1 MHIPQPS
8 ESQRGIKAVTRPIVV
23 ILTEHWSN
31 CDQEGSCPRARLSL
45 HFESWPLRVPQNV
58 GARCAIFVS
67 SGRPAY
73 ALECPP
79 RKQNKDAKL
88 FCCHTEGLRSTPS
101 LSLTYPKVLK
111 HHILVIQALSL
122 KYTLK
127 NISLSIC
134 VIIFELCKS
143 ILPWFFHCKVRK
155 HTLSYAC

>member
-1 MHIPQPS
+1 MIK
-8 ESQRGIKAVTRPIVV
+8 KAVAPER
-23 ILTEHWSN
+23 
-31 CDQEGSCPRARLSL
+31 GSHCTLRADLCVFPRTWVHGVQFLL
-45 HFESWPLRVPQNV
+45 VP
-58 GARCAIFVS
+58 
-67 SGRPAY
+67 GRHAY

-101 LSLTYPKVLK
+101 LSLTYPKVPK

-143 ILPWFFHCKVRK
+143 ILP
-155 HTLSYAC
+155 